1 MSPIIKTVLLNRHI
15 HLSVTN
21 HIMLTTEQQT
31 TLGNRQR
38 HSSHNKILMSLT
50 VGALLQQEALSG
62 PNSTWAGCHGE
73 VE

>member
-31 TLGNRQR
+31 TLGNHQR

-62 PNSTWAGCHGE
+62 LHC
-73 VE
+73 